1 MHKGL
6 ILTAALLLTPS
17 SPPARVQD
25 APTSRFPAVFSS
37 YSIIEATI
45 EAPFAELIEKGR
57 RQSDDGVSGTLRLS
71 DSKRETRLENVRIT
85 TRGHTSLRE
94 TECSFPKLKLD
105 FSGSRIDGTIF
116 DGVETLKIGTHCS
129 DKA

>member
-1 MHKGL
+1 MYRGL
-6 ILTAALLLTPS
+6 LVTAVLLLTPS

-25 APTSRFPAVFSS
+25 AESSRGSAVFSS

-57 RQSDDGVSGTLRLS
+57 QQSDDGVSGTVTLS
-71 DSKRETRLENVRIT
+71 DHNRETRLENVRIT

-94 TECSFPKLKLD
+94 TECSFPKLK
-105 FSGSRIDGTIF
+105 
-116 DGVETLKIGTHCS
+116 
-129 DKA
+129 